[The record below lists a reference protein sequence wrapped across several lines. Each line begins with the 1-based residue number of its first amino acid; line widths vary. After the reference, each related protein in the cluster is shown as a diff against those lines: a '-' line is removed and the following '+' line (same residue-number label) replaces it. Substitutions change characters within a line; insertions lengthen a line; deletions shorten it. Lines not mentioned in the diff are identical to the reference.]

1 MKITTPTA
9 FALAT
14 LAASTFAGSAQAAT
28 WSQTQLH
35 VNYGEFKNPFTKA
48 EANTSIVSFQHAS
61 GYSLGDN
68 FFFIDIINDDLE
80 DGYQDSDFYGE
91 WYSNFSYGKIS
102 GNEVKLGPIKDVGFV
117 MGFNAAGDA
126 NVMKFLPGVKLDWQ
140 VDGFDFVST
149 LVTAYIDD
157 SDGVSSGGA
166 PTESDSWMIDLAWG
180 APFSLGNQKFYFTG
194 HVEYIDEREN
204 EFGGKVKS
212 WILAQ
217 PIVEWDMGHALSM
230 QERTLML
237 GVEWQYWHN
246 KLGTNTTESVPQ
258 IHLAWT
264 F

>member
-9 FALAT
+9 FAVAT
-14 LAASTFAGSAQAAT
+14 LAASTFVGSANAAT

-35 VNYGEFKNPFTKA
+35 VNYGEFKNPFSKA
-48 EANTSIVSFQHAS
+48 EANTSIISFQHAS

-68 FFFIDIINDDLE
+68 FFFIDIINDDVE

-126 NVMKFLPGVKLDWQ
+126 NVMKYLPGVKLDWQ

>member
-1 MKITTPTA
+1 MKITTPLLYGA
-9 FALAT
+9 VALS
-14 LAASTFAGSAQAAT
+14 LCASVSNAQAAT

-35 VNYGEFKNPFTKA
+35 VNYGDFKNPFTKK
-48 EANTSIVSFQHAS
+48 EAGTSIVSLQHAS

-91 WYSNFSYGKIS
+91 LYSNFSYSKIS
-102 GNEVKLGPIKDVGFV
+102 GNQIELGPLKDVGFV

-126 NVMKFLPGVKLDWQ
+126 NVMKYLPGVKLDWQ
-140 VDGFDFVST
+140 VEGFDFFST

-157 SDGVSSGGA
+157 SDGVGSGGA
-166 PTESDSWMIDLAWG
+166 PTESDSWMLDLAWG
-180 APFSLGNQKFYFTG
+180 APFSIGEQKFYFTG
-194 HVEYIDEREN
+194 HVEYIDERDN
-204 EFGGKVKS
+204 EFGDKVKS
-212 WILAQ
+212 WLLAQ
-217 PIVEWDMGHALSM
+217 PIVQWDLGHALQM
-230 QERTLML
+230 PEQTLML